1 MLPIEPP
8 KKDDKDDDD
17 DPLMLLA
24 LNSETSIPWDVLE
37 NKVSRMLLK
46 VDVAHPLVRL
56 AGQKVG

>member
-37 NKVSRMLLK
+37 NKVSIML
-46 VDVAHPLVRL
+46 
-56 AGQKVG
+56 